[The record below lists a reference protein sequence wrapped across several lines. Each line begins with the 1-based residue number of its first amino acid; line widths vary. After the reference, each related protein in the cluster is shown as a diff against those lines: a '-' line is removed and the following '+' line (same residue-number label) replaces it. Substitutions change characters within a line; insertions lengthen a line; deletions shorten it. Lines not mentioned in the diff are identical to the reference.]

1 MNNEANNI
9 SAEQADG
16 RAARWQAHR
25 QTRRVE
31 LLRYARKAVHRS
43 GSKVSMD
50 EIAETAGTSKSV
62 FYRYFGDKSGLQAAL
77 AEQIGLEMEEL
88 ITHHV
93 QADASPVEGMW
104 SMVHNYL
111 QMADASPNVY
121 FFVTERITGVT
132 DTEDSFAGLFA
143 MFEEQFSR
151 FYRQHLAAIANEF
164 TPDALSLLWP
174 KAAIGLVRA
183 SSEAWLAEPASDAK
197 PTLTALTDRITEWLL
212 LGLSRQV
219 VAEKKVEKP

>member
-1 MNNEANNI
+1 
-9 SAEQADG
+9 
-16 RAARWQAHR
+16 
-25 QTRRVE
+25 
-31 LLRYARKAVHRS
+31 
-43 GSKVSMD
+43 MD

-77 AEQIGLEMEEL
+77 AAQIGLELEQL
-88 ITHHV
+88 IT
-93 QADASPVEGMW
+93 QGTQQDRSPAEGMW

-132 DTEDSFAGLFA
+132 DTQDSFAGLFA
-143 MFEEQFSR
+143 TLEEQFSR
-151 FYRQHLAAIANEF
+151 FYRQHLASIADDF
-164 TPDALSLLWP
+164 TPDSLSLLWP

-183 SSEAWLAEPASDAK
+183 TSEAWLAEPASDAK
-197 PTLTALTDRITEWLL
+197 ASLTALADRITEWLL